1 MTVASASARHPQ
13 PRQSDREH
21 GSDEGE
27 ERKKPGK
34 HCKNRLSVLGGD
46 RDDDE
51 DDDTDDGQ
59 GPELPCQPAPVRA
72 SKRRVRADLV
82 GHGGRR

>member
-1 MTVASASARHPQ
+1 VAAATRYARSDGLHIAYQVQGAGSLDLVFMPHWASHV
-13 PRQSDREH
+13 E
-21 GSDEGE
+21 
-27 ERKKPGK
+27 
-34 HCKNRLSVLGGD
+34 LLGD